1 MTEQAEVPT
10 PVSASVEPD
19 SAPTSA
25 VVRWLL
31 ALVLIAAVA
40 GGGAWAYARIS
51 GIYHAQREGLQQM
64 THDINALEV
73 QGDRL
78 ESRQTD
84 MAGAAQRNA
93 NELAQ
98 LGSRIDAHD
107 QIVGQLKEEL
117 AGGRAH
123 FELAAIEQLL
133 LLANDRLQLARD
145 VPAAIVAINEA
156 DARLAALKEPRLF
169 PVRQALAKEK
179 AALQAVSLPD
189 YAGAALT
196 LSSLIERAPRL
207 PLMARVPS
215 RYSAVAEHIIV
226 PDDARWYQRVGA
238 SVREALAS
246 IFTVHRDNGPSPRL
260 LAAEQEALVVQVLA
274 LKLEGARIALL
285 RDDTTS
291 FRDLCESASN
301 WLDTYF
307 QNDDP
312 SVAAAHAELER
323 LQPLDLSPPLP
334 DISRSIGLLRAF
346 MKPDET
352 P

>member
-10 PVSASVEPD
+10 PISLSAEPD
-19 SAPTSA
+19 STAASGML
-25 VVRWLL
+25 RWLL
-31 ALVLIAAVA
+31 ALILIAALA
-40 GGGAWAYARIS
+40 GGGAWLYTRIS
-51 GIYHAQREGLQQM
+51 GIYHAQRDGLQQM
-64 THDINALEV
+64 TRDINALEV

-145 VPAAIVAINEA
+145 VPSAIVAINEA

-179 AALQAVSLPD
+179 AALQAVNLPD
-189 YAGAALT
+189 YGGAALT

-215 RYSAVAEHIIV
+215 RYSAVAEPIV
-226 PDDARWYQRVGA
+226 MPDDARWYQRVGA
-238 SVREALAS
+238 SVHEALAS
-246 IFTVHRDNGPSPRL
+246 IFTVHRDKGPSPRL
-260 LAAEQEALVVQVLA
+260 LPAEQEALIVQVLA
-274 LKLEGARIALL
+274 LKLEGARVALL
-285 RDDTTS
+285 RGDTTS

-307 QNDDP
+307 QDDDP
-312 SVAAAHAELER
+312 GVATAHAELER
-323 LQPLDLSPPLP
+323 LQPLELSPPLP
-334 DISRSIGLLRAF
+334 DISRSLGLLRAF

>member
-10 PVSASVEPD
+10 PVASPAEPV
-19 SAPTSA
+19 AETSSG
-25 VVRWLL
+25 VLRWLL

-40 GGGAWAYARIS
+40 GGGAWLYTRIS
-51 GIYHAQREGLQQM
+51 VIYHAQSDGLQQM
-64 THDINALEV
+64 TRDINALEV

-84 MAGAAQRNA
+84 MAGTAQRNA

-117 AGGRAH
+117 TGGRAH

-133 LLANDRLQLARD
+133 LLANDRLQIARD
-145 VPAAIVAINEA
+145 VPSAIIAIDEA
-156 DARLAALKEPRLF
+156 DLRLAALKEPRLF

-179 AALQAVSLPD
+179 AALQAVTLPD
-189 YAGAALT
+189 YPGAALT
-196 LSSLIERAPRL
+196 LSSLVERAPRL
-207 PLMARVPS
+207 PLMARAPS
-215 RYSAVAEHIIV
+215 RYAAVAEPVLV

-238 SVREALAS
+238 SVREALS
-246 IFTVHRDNGPSPRL
+246 SLFTVHRDNGPSPRL
-260 LAAEQEALVVQVLA
+260 LDAEQETLVVQVLA
-274 LKLEGARIALL
+274 LKLEGARVALL
-285 RDDTTS
+285 RGDTTS

-307 QNDDP
+307 QKDDP

-323 LQPLDLSPPLP
+323 LQPLELSPPLP
-334 DISRSIGLLRAF
+334 DISRSLGLLRAF
-346 MKPDET
+346 MKPDDT